1 MSSISLWHNLLLSLQ
16 IQQFNILLPFTDIYL
31 PLYGSLNYAIIVTF
45 LGTKVM
51 GTAFRTTD
59 RYSGLEVQGCGSA
72 GTIWPLGSTAL
83 AKRTCREV
91 HLLQNLRYDN
101 LINMTEIFIS
111 PSEDLYE
118 NYYAKVERNANI
130 LCYSYIM
137 TGYMMTDL
145 HLLGASLK
153 PLEC

>member
-1 MSSISLWHNLLLSLQ
+1 M
-16 IQQFNILLPFTDIYL
+16 
-31 PLYGSLNYAIIVTF
+31 VTF

-51 GTAFRTTD
+51 GIAFRTTD
-59 RYSGLEVQGCGSA
+59 RYSGLEVQGYGSA
-72 GTIWPLGSTAL
+72 GTIWPLGSIAL
-83 AKRTCREV
+83 AKRTYREV
-91 HLLQNLRYDN
+91 HLLRNLRYNN

-111 PSEDLYE
+111 LSEDLYE

-137 TGYMMTDL
+137 IGYMITDL